1 MENNKNELIKN
12 ENTSNICIKEDIDLS
27 NPSSIINY
35 GVSTQNQLLEF
46 SDKALK
52 TMSEQEYTDDI
63 GNLTDELLNS
73 IKMEKDE
80 QKSSLLKWFSR
91 KKEDNDDKN
100 YNYLINTSNKLD
112 LIVAKFDQYQYKLIR
127 DMNILQTL
135 YEKNME
141 YYNNLV
147 EYIKVGQEKISEIE
161 EFELE
166 KLTPGSMEYDN
177 LENDLERFKS
187 RLLDLELSKNVSFQL
202 APQIKLLQNSNEK
215 LINKIQNTIVSTIPL
230 WKTHMVIALSIE
242 NNLEVNKL
250 LNGLDKSTINLS
262 EDNYNYIE
270 NIKKSG
276 KDPVIAVNEEFED
289 SINEIKNIIN

>member
-1 MENNKNELIKN
+1 MDNNKTELIKN
-12 ENTSNICIKEDIDLS
+12 ESTSNICIKEDIDLS
-27 NPSSIINY
+27 NPSYIINY

-91 KKEDNDDKN
+91 KKEEDDDKN
-100 YNYLINTSNKLD
+100 YNYLVNTSNKLD

-289 SINEIKNIIN
+289 SIKEIKNIIN

>member
-1 MENNKNELIKN
+1 MENNKNELIKK

-27 NPSSIINY
+27 NPNSIINY
-35 GVSTQNQLLEF
+35 GVTTQNQLLEF

-52 TMSEQEYTDDI
+52 TMSEQEYTNDI

-289 SINEIKNIIN
+289 SIKEIKNIIN

>member
-1 MENNKNELIKN
+1 MDNNKLVKN
-12 ENTSNICIKEDIDLS
+12 ENLSNICVKEDIDLS

-63 GNLTDELLNS
+63 ENLTDELLES
-73 IKMEKDE
+73 IKMDKEE
-80 QKSSLLKWFSR
+80 QKSSLLKWFLKPR
-91 KKEDNDDKN
+91 ENTDNKT
-100 YNYLINTSNKLD
+100 YNYLVNTSNKLD
-112 LIVAKFDQYQYKLIR
+112 LIVTKFDQYQYKLIR

-161 EFELE
+161 ELELN
-166 KLTPGSMEYDN
+166 KLTPGSMEYSN
-177 LENDLERFKS
+177 LENELERFKS

-250 LNGLDKSTINLS
+250 LKGLDKSTVSLS

-276 KDPVIAVNEEFED
+276 KDPVIAVNKEFED

>member
-1 MENNKNELIKN
+1 MENNKNELIKK

-27 NPSSIINY
+27 NPNSIINY
-35 GVSTQNQLLEF
+35 GVTTQNQLLEF

-276 KDPVIAVNEEFED
+276 KDPVIVVNEEFED
-289 SINEIKNIIN
+289 SIKEIKNIIN

>member
-1 MENNKNELIKN
+1 MDNNKLVKN
-12 ENTSNICIKEDIDLS
+12 ENLSNICVKEDIDLL

-63 GNLTDELLNS
+63 GNLTDELLES
-73 IKMEKDE
+73 IKMDKEE
-80 QKSSLLKWFSR
+80 QKSSLLKWFS
-91 KKEDNDDKN
+91 KPKENTDNKT
-100 YNYLINTSNKLD
+100 YNYLVNTSNKLD
-112 LIVAKFDQYQYKLIR
+112 LIVTKFDQYQYKLIR

-161 EFELE
+161 ELELN
-166 KLTPGSMEYDN
+166 KLTPGSMEYSN
-177 LENDLERFKS
+177 LENELERFKS

-242 NNLEVNKL
+242 NNLEINKL
-250 LNGLDKSTINLS
+250 LKGLDKSTVSLS

-276 KDPVIAVNEEFED
+276 KDPVIAVNKEFED

>member
-1 MENNKNELIKN
+1 MDNNKTELIKN
-12 ENTSNICIKEDIDLS
+12 ESTSNICIKEDIDLS
-27 NPSSIINY
+27 NPSYIINY

-91 KKEDNDDKN
+91 KKEEDDDKN
-100 YNYLINTSNKLD
+100 YNYLVNTSNKLD

-262 EDNYNYIE
+262 KDNYNYIE

-289 SINEIKNIIN
+289 SIKEIKNIIN

>member
-1 MENNKNELIKN
+1 
-12 ENTSNICIKEDIDLS
+12 
-27 NPSSIINY
+27 
-35 GVSTQNQLLEF
+35 
-46 SDKALK
+46 
-52 TMSEQEYTDDI
+52 
-63 GNLTDELLNS
+63 
-73 IKMEKDE
+73 
-80 QKSSLLKWFSR
+80 
-91 KKEDNDDKN
+91 
-100 YNYLINTSNKLD
+100 
-112 LIVAKFDQYQYKLIR
+112 
-127 DMNILQTL
+127 
-135 YEKNME
+135 ME

-166 KLTPGSMEYDN
+166 KLIPGSMEYDN

-262 EDNYNYIE
+262 KDNYNYIE

-289 SINEIKNIIN
+289 SIKEIKNIIN

>member
-1 MENNKNELIKN
+1 MDNNKIELIKN
-12 ENTSNICIKEDIDLS
+12 ESISNICVKEDIDLS
-27 NPSSIINY
+27 NPNSIINY

-63 GNLTDELLNS
+63 GNLTNELLNS

-100 YNYLINTSNKLD
+100 CNYLINTSNKLD

-147 EYIKVGQEKISEIE
+147 EYIKVGQEKILEIE
-161 EFELE
+161 EFELK

-242 NNLEVNKL
+242 NNLEINKL

-276 KDPVIAVNEEFED
+276 KDPVIAVNKEFED

>member
-1 MENNKNELIKN
+1 MNNNKTKLIKN
-12 ENTSNICIKEDIDLS
+12 ESTSNICIKEDIDLS
-27 NPSSIINY
+27 NPNSIINY

-63 GNLTDELLNS
+63 GNLTDELLES

-289 SINEIKNIIN
+289 SIKEIKNIIN

>member
-1 MENNKNELIKN
+1 MDNNKIELIKN
-12 ENTSNICIKEDIDLS
+12 ESISNICVKEDIDLS
-27 NPSSIINY
+27 NPNSIINY

-91 KKEDNDDKN
+91 KKEEDDDKN
-100 YNYLINTSNKLD
+100 YNYLVNTSNKLD

-289 SINEIKNIIN
+289 SIKEIKNIIN

>member
-1 MENNKNELIKN
+1 MDNNKLVKN
-12 ENTSNICIKEDIDLS
+12 ENLSNICVKEDIDLS

-63 GNLTDELLNS
+63 GNLTDELLES
-73 IKMEKDE
+73 IKMDKEE
-80 QKSSLLKWFSR
+80 QKSSLLKWFS
-91 KKEDNDDKN
+91 KPKENTDNKT
-100 YNYLINTSNKLD
+100 YNYLVNTSNKLD
-112 LIVAKFDQYQYKLIR
+112 LIVTKFDQYQYKLIR

-161 EFELE
+161 ELELN
-166 KLTPGSMEYDN
+166 KLTPGSMEYSN
-177 LENDLERFKS
+177 LENELERFKS

-250 LNGLDKSTINLS
+250 LKGLDKSTVSLS
-262 EDNYNYIE
+262 KDNYNYIE

-276 KDPVIAVNEEFED
+276 KDPVIAVNKEFED

>member
-1 MENNKNELIKN
+1 MDNNKLVKN
-12 ENTSNICIKEDIDLS
+12 ENLSNICVKEDIDLS

-52 TMSEQEYTDDI
+52 TMSEQEYTGDI
-63 GNLTDELLNS
+63 GNLTDELLES
-73 IKMEKDE
+73 IKMDKEE
-80 QKSSLLKWFSR
+80 QKSSLLKWFS
-91 KKEDNDDKN
+91 KPKENTDNKT
-100 YNYLINTSNKLD
+100 YNYLVNTSNKLD
-112 LIVAKFDQYQYKLIR
+112 LIVTKFDQYQYKLIR

-161 EFELE
+161 ELELN
-166 KLTPGSMEYDN
+166 KLTSGSMEYSN
-177 LENDLERFKS
+177 LENELERFKS

-242 NNLEVNKL
+242 NNLEINKL
-250 LNGLDKSTINLS
+250 LKGLDKSTVSLS

-276 KDPVIAVNEEFED
+276 KDPVIAVNKEFED